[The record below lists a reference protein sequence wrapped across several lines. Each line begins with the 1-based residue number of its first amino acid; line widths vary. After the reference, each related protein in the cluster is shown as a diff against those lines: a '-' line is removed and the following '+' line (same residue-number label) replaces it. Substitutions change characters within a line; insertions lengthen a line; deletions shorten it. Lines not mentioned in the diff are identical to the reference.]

1 MEKRQLMKNALP
13 AGIVVFMRN
22 VIFKQGKV
30 RYTVTIHLFKI
41 KKDTMTTVCSLAAFP
56 FSLHVVCCCFLP
68 ADFYSQLFFYF
79 FLPCFNLFSTNN
91 HAYTILYYTILIEL
105 RYAYN
110 PKDDEPELYKPTID
124 DWRTFLITGGEDEL
138 QDSEKKQPILDSIHC
153 YDESDPEFIYGKD
166 DWNDLFDYYVS
177 TFKSSETKSTIQ
189 EEYDVTDTYST
200 SAFKGYPIVNHDNNN
215 GMAFIQNMYE
225 VRFDT
230 DNHRRAVYATEDIPS
245 GTQIWQPST
254 TVQFYPMVQYYR
266 FLEQILVAGD
276 NAMAC
281 DIVDWTYNTNDGKML
296 CIAFDDM
303 SMMNGID
310 IDFSMMSGN
319 DHSIEQTIMMS
330 KVNIG
335 WKPTKKEYNLY
346 TYDFGCQDG
355 GSLFATRDIKK
366 GEGTFTII

>member
-1 MEKRQLMKNALP
+1 MFTEHSA
-13 AGIVVFMRN
+13 
-22 VIFKQGKV
+22 
-30 RYTVTIHLFKI
+30 
-41 KKDTMTTVCSLAAFP
+41 AAFCLLTSNHN
-56 FSLHVVCCCFLP
+56 FS
-68 ADFYSQLFFYF
+68 
-79 FLPCFNLFSTNN
+79 STLTSSSCLALLQSILNK
-91 HAYTILYYTILIEL
+91 HSRLYYTLLYYTILIEL

-225 VRFDT
+225 VKFDT

-310 IDFSMMSGN
+310 IDFSMSGN
-319 DHSIEQTIMMS
+319 DNNSIEQTIMMS